1 MKNKMI
7 VDIIKDKNIV
17 IPLYLYRLRE
27 KLNLTLEE
35 FLVLMYLDNQGELIL
50 FDVNKVGTELGLKNG
65 EVLGLISSLNTKGLI
80 DFKVIPNDRNI
91 KEEYISLDNFYNKTS
106 LLLMDETEEAKDE
119 TNIFVMIE
127 REFGRTLSPI
137 ECEIVK
143 AWLDNNMSV
152 EIIQCALKET
162 VMNGVNNLRYMDKI
176 LYEWGKKGIKTKEDV
191 AKNNANFKKKE
202 ESKKIDVFD
211 YDWLD
216 DENGS

>member
-50 FDVNKVGTELGLKNG
+50 FDVNKVGSELGLKNG
-65 EVLGLISSLNTKGLI
+65 DVLGIISNLNTKGLI

-106 LLLMDETEEAKDE
+106 LLLMDEKEEEKDD
-119 TNIFVMIE
+119 TNIFAMIE

-202 ESKKIDVFD
+202 ASKKIDVFD